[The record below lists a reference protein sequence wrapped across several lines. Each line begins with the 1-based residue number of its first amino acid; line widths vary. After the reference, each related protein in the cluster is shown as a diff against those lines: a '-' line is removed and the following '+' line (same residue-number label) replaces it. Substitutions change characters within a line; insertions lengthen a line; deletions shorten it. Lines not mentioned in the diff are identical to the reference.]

1 MSRYVVHKLL
11 LIIPTL
17 IGVTVITFL
26 LLKAI
31 PGDPVYGMVGPR
43 ASPEVIQAM
52 RKDLGLDRGIVVQY
66 CRYLRL
72 LLKGDLGNSYY
83 TGYPVGKSIIEKFP
97 NTLKLAA
104 AAMLFAV
111 TLGIV
116 MGILASLNEGGVID
130 RAVTVVSA
138 SCISTPVFWFGLI
151 LILVFATYLK
161 RLPPAGMGNGSIAY
175 LILPAVTLGTRSAAY
190 IARVT
195 RSSMLEVLGEPYIRT
210 ARAKGLGEA
219 KVVLK
224 HALKCALIPI
234 ITLIGVDFGSYL
246 NGAVLTETIFGWDGL
261 GRFAIN
267 GIFKR
272 DYPVVLGTV
281 LFGSLM
287 FILANLI
294 VDFIYRWVNPR
305 VRL

>member
-11 LIIPTL
+11 LMIPTL
-17 IGVTVITFL
+17 LGVTVITFL

-43 ASPEVIQAM
+43 ASPEVIEAM
-52 RKDLGLDRGIVVQY
+52 RKELGLDRGIVVQY

-72 LLKGDLGNSYY
+72 LLKGDLGDSYY
-83 TGYPVGKSIIEKFP
+83 TGYPVGKSIMEKFP

-130 RAVTVVSA
+130 RTVTVVSA

-161 RLPPAGMGNGSIAY
+161 RLPPAGMGNGGIAY

-219 KVVLK
+219 RVVLK

-281 LFGSLM
+281 LFGSLV

>member
-1 MSRYVVHKLL
+1 M

-43 ASPEVIQAM
+43 ASPEVIEAM

>member
-1 MSRYVVHKLL
+1 MTRYMVHKILL
-11 LIIPTL
+11 MIPTL
-17 IGVTVITFL
+17 LGVTVITFL

-31 PGDPVYGMVGPR
+31 PGDPVYGLVGPR
-43 ASPEVIQAM
+43 ASTEVIEAK
-52 RKDLGLDRGIVVQY
+52 RKELGLDRCLFVQY
-66 CRYLRL
+66 GRYLGL
-72 LLKGDLGNSYY
+72 ILKGDLGNSYY
-83 TGYPVGKSIIEKFP
+83 TGYPVGRSIVEKFP

-111 TLGIV
+111 SVGIS
-116 MGILASLNEGGVID
+116 MGVLASLKEGGLID
-130 RAVTVVSA
+130 RTVTVLSA

-161 RLPPAGMGNGSIAY
+161 RLPPAGMGDGSIAY
-175 LILPAVTLGTRSAAY
+175 LILPAITLGTRSAAY

-195 RSSMLEVLGEPYIRT
+195 RSSMLEVLGESYIRT

-219 KVVLK
+219 KVVFK
-224 HALKCALIPI
+224 HALKAALIPV

-281 LFGSLM
+281 LFGALV
-287 FILANLI
+287 FILVNLI

>member
-43 ASPEVIQAM
+43 ASPEVIEAM

-116 MGILASLNEGGVID
+116 MGVLASLNEGGLVD

-219 KVVLK
+219 RVVLK

>member
-11 LIIPTL
+11 FIIPTL
-17 IGVTVITFL
+17 LGVTVITFL

-43 ASPEVIQAM
+43 ASPEVIEAM
-52 RKDLGLDRGIVVQY
+52 RKELGLDRGIVVQY

-72 LLKGDLGNSYY
+72 LLKGDLGDSYY
-83 TGYPVGKSIIEKFP
+83 TGYPVGKSIMEKFP

-116 MGILASLNEGGVID
+116 MGVLASLNEGGLVD
-130 RAVTVVSA
+130 RTVTVVSA

-161 RLPPAGMGNGSIAY
+161 RLPPAGMGNGSIPY

-219 KVVLK
+219 RVVLK

-281 LFGSLM
+281 LFGSLV
-287 FILANLI
+287 FILANLM

>member
-43 ASPEVIQAM
+43 ASPEVIEAM